1 MSEQHSRRQILQ
13 PKLSDFFDCCS
24 VFGQRGENQS
34 GFGVPPGR
42 NDSSVGS
49 GARER
54 LWEGPAADLGRDQQK
69 L

>member
-1 MSEQHSRRQILQ
+1 MMSLSAILQ
-13 PKLSDFFDCCS
+13 PKLSDFLIVVQFLTQKDK
-24 VFGQRGENQS
+24 NQS
-34 GFGVPPGR
+34 AFGVTAGEI
-42 NDSSVGS
+42 DSSMGS